1 MITTTH
7 QTQKDNTG
15 KAVVLMLTG
24 CGLLTANDALMKSLV
39 STLPVTQILG
49 LRGFFALFVVLLLA
63 PAVGGFG
70 RLRARRTRD
79 VMLCSGLLVLNI
91 FIFPFSLPYLP
102 LADAIILA
110 YTSPIWVAALAPLL
124 IHETTNWQQWM
135 AVLIGFC
142 GACLVIKPGSD
153 IHWAVLLPLVV
164 ALMVGLRDIVTRK
177 IAHRESALA
186 IVTYTNV
193 MAIAVGL
200 AFAPWAWAPVSHAEW
215 FKIAVAGVLFS
226 TSQILMVEAFRHAA
240 ATVLSTFKYSSI
252 LFAAVFGYLFW
263 GEVLDFY
270 VLTGA
275 ILITFSGVIIV
286 RYRHRSAQTNNTRLP
301 TTTGGEK

>member
-1 MITTTH
+1 MTATRDH
-7 QTQKDNTG
+7 RHKDQTG
-15 KAVVLMLTG
+15 KAIILMLIG

-49 LRGFFALFVVLLLA
+49 LRGFFALTVVLLLA
-63 PAVGGFG
+63 PLVGGFN
-70 RLRARRTRD
+70 RMRARRARD
-79 VMLCSGLLVLNI
+79 VLLCSGLLVLNI

-110 YTSPIWVAALAPLL
+110 YTSPIWVVALAPLL
-124 IHETTNWQQWM
+124 IHETTRWQQWA

-153 IHWAVLLPLVV
+153 IHWAVLLPLLV

-200 AFAPWAWAPVSHAEW
+200 TFAPWAWSPVGHAEW
-215 FKIAVAGVLFS
+215 LKIALAGFLFS
-226 TSQILMVEAFRHAA
+226 SSQIIMVEAFRHAE

-275 ILITFSGVIIV
+275 ILITFSGVLIV
-286 RYRHRSAQTNNTRLP
+286 RYRQPSRPA
-301 TTTGGEK
+301 